1 MALGSKCT
9 DIGFLSKKLKMEEP
23 STSSVASNLLAA
35 NPSSDAAAT
44 APFEKKSRSCVWKY
58 FRRHQ
63 NKADCLLCNKPLAY
77 NGGTTSNLIAHL
89 ERKHPSSIKAE
100 VEGSRDATRQL
111 SIRDYGKVQPRG
123 SKACSIDVQREITRI
138 LSRWPWLDMRPIAIV
153 RDRGLKELLNFLE
166 PNYQVPSTTH
176 VSTLIRKTFED
187 GKAALTARLS
197 GASSVALTTDIWTS
211 KATQAFAT
219 TTAHFLDADWNLVS
233 CVLETIHFP
242 GSHTGIRISEQIKG
256 SLTCYNIRPDQVS
269 AVVHDEAAN
278 VVLAGKLL
286 LKQRDSSLTTSPV
299 KIVDLDGDLHLA

>member
-1 MALGSKCT
+1 
-9 DIGFLSKKLKMEEP
+9 MEGP
-23 STSSVASNLLAA
+23 STSTSDLHATK
-35 NPSSDAAAT
+35 PSSDAASN
-44 APFEKKSRSCVWKY
+44 APFEKKSRSYVWKY

-63 NKADCLLCNKPLAY
+63 NKADCLLCNKSFAY
-77 NGGTTSNLIAHL
+77 NGGTTSNLISHL
-89 ERKHPSSIKAE
+89 ERKHPSSIKPE
-100 VEGSRDATRQL
+100 VEGSQANTTRQL
-111 SIRDYGKVQPRG
+111 SIRDFGKVQPRG
-123 SKACSIDVQREITRI
+123 SKPCSIDVQREITRI

-187 GKAALTARLS
+187 GKAALSARLC

-256 SLTCYNIRPDQVS
+256 SLTSYNIRPDQVS

-286 LKQRDSSLTTSPV
+286 LKQTDCSLSTSP
-299 KIVDLDGDLHLA
+299 